1 MRVSVMGL
9 GKLGLPMAAFF
20 ASKGHE
26 VVGLDISKDIV
37 RQLRDGKCPIEE
49 TDLESLLSQQ
59 HVTFT
64 TDFDDVI
71 DSEIVF
77 MIVPTPSLLDGRF
90 NNAYVVSALEHLR
103 EYEGVVAVT
112 STVMPGSCEKEFKP
126 LLPKAALCYN
136 PEFIALGSVLRDME
150 YCDSV
155 LIGEETKESGDLLE
169 AFHRTLHKVDLP
181 ICRMSLWNAETA
193 KLALNVSVTMK
204 IGLANMLSE
213 VCEKGPS
220 GNAND
225 VTKFIGLDSRIG
237 SKYFS
242 GGLSFGG
249 PCFPRDGRAF
259 LELTKELGLNCSTVE
274 ANDRFN
280 QLHNINVVKRAL
292 ELLKGDTVGILGL
305 TYKPD
310 TCVTEESAAI
320 GIAGVLADM
329 GLRVK
334 VYDPLGMKNAQRVLG
349 DKVEYHSGVLECLHN
364 SSLAIIATPWD
375 EFRELS
381 AQTFIDYMHK
391 PVVFDCWR
399 VLKDIKGIEYHAL
412 GVSD

>member
-1 MRVSVMGL
+1 VRISVIGL
-9 GKLGLPMAAFF
+9 GKLGLPMTAFF
-20 ASKGHE
+20 TSKGHE
-26 VVGLDISKDIV
+26 VIGLDVSKDLV
-37 RQLRDGKCPIEE
+37 RRLWCGECPIEE

-59 HVTFT
+59 YIAFT
-64 TDFDDVI
+64 TDFADVM

-77 MIVPTPSLLDGRF
+77 IIVPTPSLPNGRF
-90 NNAYVVSALEHLR
+90 DNTCVISALEHLR
-103 EYEGVVAVT
+103 EYEGLVVVT

-126 LLPKAALCYN
+126 LLPKAVLCYN

-150 YCDSV
+150 YCDSI

-169 AFHRTLHKVDLP
+169 AFHRTLHRVDLP
-181 ICRMSLWNAETA
+181 ICRMSLWNAEVA
-193 KLALNVSVTMK
+193 KLSLNVSVTMK

-220 GNAND
+220 GNASD

-259 LELTKELGLNCSTVE
+259 LELVKELGLNCPTVE

-280 QLHNINVVKRAL
+280 QLHNKNVIKRAL
-292 ELLKGDTVGILGL
+292 ELLKGDTVSILGL
-305 TYKPD
+305 TYKPS
-310 TCVTEESAAI
+310 TNVVEESAAI
-320 GIAGVLADM
+320 EIAGTLADT

-334 VYDPLGMKNAQRVLG
+334 VYDPSGMKNAQRVLG
-349 DKVEYHSGVLECLHN
+349 GKVEYYDDASECLRD

-381 AQTFIDYMHK
+381 AQTFIDCMHK
-391 PVVFDCWR
+391 PVVLDCWR
-399 VLKDIKGIEYHAL
+399 ILQNVEGLEYHAL